1 MDDLQQLFNRHRK
14 YILYLLAIFV
24 LGWGFTERQSIFMGL
39 ILGTVISLFN
49 LWTMVLR
56 TQKFGEAVLEGK
68 KVRSLGTLSRMAA
81 AVLAV
86 LIAVKYPKTFHLISV
101 VIGLMTSYIVIMID
115 ALISFIFR
123 KDKQREER

>member
-1 MDDLQQLFNRHRK
+1 MDDLQQLFNRQRK

-24 LGWGFTERQSIFMGL
+24 LGWGFTEHQSIFMGL

-49 LWTMVLR
+49 LWTMVRR
-56 TQKFGEAVLEGK
+56 THKLGEAVSEGK

-81 AVLAV
+81 AVCAV
-86 LIAVKYPKTFHLISV
+86 LIAVNYPKTFHLISV

-115 ALISFIFR
+115 ALISFNVR